1 MPDNQVFIPNIEL
14 DEVLACVI
22 KLRSS
27 KAAGPYSIPVEQY
40 KPSDNAVV
48 ELHSL
53 LSDIFETEEIPEYFV
68 LADILMT

>member
-1 MPDNQVFIPNIEL
+1 M
-14 DEVLACVI
+14 I

-53 LSDIFETEEIPEYFV
+53 LSDIFETEEIPEDFV